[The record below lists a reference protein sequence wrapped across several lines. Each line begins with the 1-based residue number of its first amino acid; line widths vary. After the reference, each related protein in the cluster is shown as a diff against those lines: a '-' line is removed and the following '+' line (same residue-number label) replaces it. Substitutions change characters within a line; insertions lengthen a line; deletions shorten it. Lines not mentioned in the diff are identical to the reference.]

1 MTREEFINI
10 YCLPRYNTDGSLIK
24 IIIEDSGIKRIP
36 PYIFYDCKLLE
47 SITIPDSII
56 AIGNHAFAGC
66 ESLSNIIL
74 PNKLI
79 RIEDH
84 AFHGCS
90 SLESII
96 IPPSVEEI
104 GNFAFAECKSFQTIT
119 FSDRLEL
126 RSIGFGAFKDCVN
139 LKHVIWPKECEHR
152 DGYIF
157 IKRIPYCDI
166 ISDNIIEIGKEA
178 FPTL

>member
-84 AFHGCS
+84 DM
-90 SLESII
+90 L
-96 IPPSVEEI
+96 
-104 GNFAFAECKSFQTIT
+104 NW
-119 FSDRLEL
+119 
-126 RSIGFGAFKDCVN
+126 
-139 LKHVIWPKECEHR
+139 LKANRKLMNAGTLKPERVA
-152 DGYIF
+152 
-157 IKRIPYCDI
+157 PYTQLLWQ
-166 ISDNIIEIGKEA
+166 IEKYKNKNQYE
-178 FPTL
+178 